1 MYFPFIRGK
10 QFELNA
16 LRELAPLLNNKIY
29 KPIIEP
35 VRKNLLPLVRTI
47 KELPTVNAIFI
58 ADILEKKHFQYLNR
72 STYSIIPKQTV
83 DDKPYQLKNNIILI
97 DDPFQKKARNSD
109 YKERSSFSNL
119 HINYLTRPNVIGFS
133 DYAIVGAEYSEAG
146 GPAYVVTIHLSYIEK
161 DYNQMFIRYF
171 SSEKSNSPANP
182 GGKFHEALTRYI
194 NFINSYPNTFDN
206 TLGTRELTYLYNE
219 KHFPGLGQ
227 LKKISIEHHIETLCN
242 YLSSNI
248 EVDK

>member
-10 QFELNA
+10 YFELNA

-83 DDKPYQLKNNIILI
+83 DDELYQLKNNIILI

-133 DYAIVGAEYSEAG
+133 DYAIVSAEYSEAG

-161 DYNQMFIRYF
+161 DYNQMFIRHF
-171 SSEKSNSPANP
+171 FLRKVIAQQTLAVSSMKP
-182 GGKFHEALTRYI
+182 
-194 NFINSYPNTFDN
+194 
-206 TLGTRELTYLYNE
+206 
-219 KHFPGLGQ
+219 
-227 LKKISIEHHIETLCN
+227 
-242 YLSSNI
+242 
-248 EVDK
+248 